1 MTFALAHRLVTRK
14 KPTFTALSMLIALAF
29 VLVARPVMDRWY
41 ARLLK
46 SPEITSEGG
55 LEATSQMGAIG
66 YIAGLVIYG
75 GLGAA
80 VGVLLAG
87 VGFWRKENWKIP
99 RWVSLILNLLVAL
112 LVGYWLIHDI
122 MVGAIRSAGPE

>member
-1 MTFALAHRLVTRK
+1 MLV
-14 KPTFTALSMLIALAF
+14 ALAF
-29 VLVARPVMDRWY
+29 VLVTRPVMDRWY
-41 ARLLK
+41 EQLLK
-46 SPEITSEGG
+46 SPEINSEGG

-75 GLGAA
+75 GIGAA

-87 VGFWRKENWKIP
+87 VGFWRKENWKKS
-99 RWVSLILNLLVAL
+99 RWVSLVLNLIVAL

-122 MVGAIRSAGPE
+122 IVGAIRVAGQE